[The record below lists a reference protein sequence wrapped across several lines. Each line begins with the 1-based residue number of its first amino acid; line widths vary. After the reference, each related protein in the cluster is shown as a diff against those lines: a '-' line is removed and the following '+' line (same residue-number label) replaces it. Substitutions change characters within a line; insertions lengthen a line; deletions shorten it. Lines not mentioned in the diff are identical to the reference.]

1 MGRPDLPA
9 DVTPVEHPGGP
20 GGATPE
26 EMERAVSGLVT
37 ATGPLR
43 HVEVHEVLPST
54 NTLALEDGREGL
66 LLVALEQTLGRGRH
80 GSRWASPPGGLYIT
94 YAPPSPLVPPRP
106 TDLSLLAAMATAD
119 AVESSL
125 ARSGVQ
131 GVRAL
136 LKWPNDVMVGDGK
149 VAGVLVQSRALAQP
163 GPGGR
168 PSPHRVV
175 VGVGVNVNARVVLDE
190 ALREDEWPVG
200 PRSLAELAD
209 GPVDPRPL
217 LVDLVAGLLRRAG
230 AGLDQGAME
239 EYRARCHTLGKRVA
253 FTDGGDRRV
262 GTALDVSDEDGAL
275 LVRLEGGK
283 VVRVTAGEVR
293 HVRAVQG

>member
-1 MGRPDLPA
+1 MGRPDLPT
-9 DVTPVEHPGGP
+9 DVTPAEHTAGP
-20 GGATPE
+20 GEATPE

-43 HVEVHEVLPST
+43 HVEVHSVLPST
-54 NTLALEDGREGL
+54 NSLALEDGREGL
-66 LLVALEQTLGRGRH
+66 LVVALEQTLGRGRH
-80 GSRWASPPGGLYIT
+80 GSQWASPPGGLYLT
-94 YAPPSPLVPPRP
+94 YAPPSPMVPPRP

-125 ARSGVQ
+125 ARSGAA

-163 GPGGR
+163 GPGGG

-175 VGVGVNVNARVVLDE
+175 IGVGVNVNARVVLDE
-190 ALREDEWPVG
+190 AIREDEWPVG
-200 PRSLAELAD
+200 PRSLAELTP
-209 GPVDPRPL
+209 GPVDPRSL
-217 LVDLVAGLLRRAG
+217 MGDLVAGLLRRTG
-230 AGLDQGAME
+230 AGLDQDALE
-239 EYRARCHTLGKRVA
+239 EYRSRCHTLGKRVA
-253 FTDGGDRRV
+253 FTEGGERRV